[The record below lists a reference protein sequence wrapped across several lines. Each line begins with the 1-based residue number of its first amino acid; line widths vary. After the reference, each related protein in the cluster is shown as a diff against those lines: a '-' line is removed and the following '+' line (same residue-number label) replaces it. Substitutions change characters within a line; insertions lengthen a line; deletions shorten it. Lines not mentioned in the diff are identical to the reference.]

1 MKNSYIILSKI
12 TGFLIYDFTKINISF
27 HPDRSDCSVLVFKN
41 IIRSTPNKLN
51 DSNVLSCDMNVLEIL
66 K

>member
-27 HPDRSDCSVLVFKN
+27 HPDRSDCSVLVFKY
-41 IIRSTPNKLN
+41 IIRSTPKLN